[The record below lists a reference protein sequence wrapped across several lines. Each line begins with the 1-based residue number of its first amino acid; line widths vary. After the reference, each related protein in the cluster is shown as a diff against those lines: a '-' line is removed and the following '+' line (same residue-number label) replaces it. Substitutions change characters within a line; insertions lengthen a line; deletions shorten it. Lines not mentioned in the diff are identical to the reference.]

1 MSRQHIPDLSAR
13 QLLAVL
19 TLAEQGSF
27 VAAAATLAC
36 SQPALTRS
44 IRRVEDV
51 LGVALFERTT
61 RRVRLTAA
69 GREFLPTAERLL
81 HELGM
86 LARSLSEIAAE
97 SRGQVVLACIM
108 SAATGVL
115 PGLLAAWTAARPGV
129 ELQVREGVHGHVL
142 AEVQAGAA
150 DFGLTYVDALPPG
163 LVAEPLGQAHFVA
176 VAPPGHA
183 LARREEPVALAS
195 LAGERLIAFPP
206 DSRTR
211 RIIEAA
217 ASDAGLTLRPRL
229 TVTQFATMLRL
240 VRAGAGLAIVPA
252 TAVAGSA
259 GEGLAVLPLA
269 PPGLS
274 RRVGLVT
281 QAGRTPSPPAAGLMG
296 ALRDGWPGGASMQNL
311 E

>member
-1 MSRQHIPDLSAR
+1 MTRQHIPDLSAR

-19 TLAEQGSF
+19 TVAEQGSF

-36 SQPALTRS
+36 SQPALTRT
-44 IRRVEDV
+44 IRRVEDL
-51 LGVALFERTT
+51 LGAALFERTT

-69 GREFLPTAERLL
+69 GREFLPVAERLL
-81 HELGM
+81 HELGL
-86 LARSLSEIAAE
+86 LARSLREIAAE

-115 PGLLAAWTAARPGV
+115 PGLLGAWSAARPGV
-129 ELQVREGVHGHVL
+129 ELHVREGVHGHVL
-142 AEVQAGAA
+142 AEVQAGSA
-150 DFGLTYVDALPPG
+150 DIGLTYVDALPEG
-163 LVAEPLGQAHFVA
+163 LLAEPLGREHFVA

-183 LARREEPVALAS
+183 LAHPGAPVTLAALAE
-195 LAGERLIAFPP
+195 ERLIAFPP
-206 DSRTR
+206 ESHTR

-217 ASDAGLTLRPRL
+217 AAGAGLTLRPRL
-229 TVTQFATMLRL
+229 TVMQFATMLRL

-259 GEGLAVLPLA
+259 GESLAVLPLA

-281 QAGRTPSPPAAGLMG
+281 QAGRVLSPPAAGLMG
-296 ALRDGWPGGASMQNL
+296 ALRDGWPGGALMQNM